1 MKHAY
6 KGQYRQVRVGV
17 MALMYMSAIIS
28 DRSGAQML
36 HLGWLLGLDHCKQ
49 LPGRAYHQK
58 AGASNI
64 KDRGERK
71 VDGEGH

>member
-1 MKHAY
+1 MFNVSD
-6 KGQYRQVRVGV
+6 QVITSTQE
-17 MALMYMSAIIS
+17 A
-28 DRSGAQML
+28 GAFGSHGKAVL

-58 AGASNI
+58 AGAANI